1 MLLGVLTGLACE
13 VECLPS
19 QTPEMLI
26 ACAAAMPERAESISH
41 QFIDQDCRALLSF
54 GIAGSLCPDIQVG
67 DIVVSTGVKNAQDDV
82 IVADDV
88 WLLRV
93 FELLGQEISSVHKG
107 LIYGSDIAI
116 TSAQLKSDIY
126 AKSKALCVDM
136 ETHRMALVAQQAAI
150 PFLAIRVI
158 SDDATRAIPSAALGV
173 IGENGKP
180 QIGRVLKGLL
190 RHPNQ
195 IPALMAL
202 SKDMKLALAT
212 LRRVPGILGPLF
224 GAA

>member
-1 MLLGVLTGLACE
+1 
-13 VECLPS
+13 
-19 QTPEMLI
+19 
-26 ACAAAMPERAESISH
+26 
-41 QFIDQDCRALLSF
+41 
-54 GIAGSLCPDIQVG
+54 
-67 DIVVSTGVKNAQDDV
+67 
-82 IVADDV
+82 
-88 WLLRV
+88 
-93 FELLGQEISSVHKG
+93 
-107 LIYGSDIAI
+107 
-116 TSAQLKSDIY
+116 
-126 AKSKALCVDM
+126 VDM

-158 SDDATRAIPSAALGV
+158 SDDATRTIPSAALGV

-202 SKDMKLALAT
+202 SKDMELALAT